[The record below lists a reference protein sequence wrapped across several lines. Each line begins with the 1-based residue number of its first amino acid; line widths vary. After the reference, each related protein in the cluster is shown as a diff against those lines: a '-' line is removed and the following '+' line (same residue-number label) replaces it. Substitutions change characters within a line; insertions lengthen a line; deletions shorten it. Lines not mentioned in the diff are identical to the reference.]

1 MSFTLNL
8 DGEQVRIEIRKRHPK
23 LVLWIDGQEHVVGP
37 DAGSVSGTQLLDI
50 DGRAV
55 RFTRA
60 GTDDRCM
67 IRLAGRTFELTLP
80 DASALGRAAD
90 DHGSEVRAP
99 MPGTVVSIHKSA
111 GNIISRGDALLTI
124 ESMKLQMA
132 LSAPRDG
139 VVAEILRQEG
149 ERFDKDDIVA
159 RLVDKNR
166 NG

>member
-1 MSFTLNL
+1 
-8 DGEQVRIEIRKRHPK
+8 
-23 LVLWIDGQEHVVGP
+23 
-37 DAGSVSGTQLLDI
+37 
-50 DGRAV
+50 
-55 RFTRA
+55 
-60 GTDDRCM
+60 
-67 IRLAGRTFELTLP
+67 
-80 DASALGRAAD
+80 
-90 DHGSEVRAP
+90 